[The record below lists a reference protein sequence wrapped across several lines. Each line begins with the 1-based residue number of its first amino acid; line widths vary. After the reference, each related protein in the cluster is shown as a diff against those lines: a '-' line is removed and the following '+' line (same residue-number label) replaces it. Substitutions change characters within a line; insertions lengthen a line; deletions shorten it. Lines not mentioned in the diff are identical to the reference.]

1 MTELSTRQDPDGG
14 GGIGISIGADR
25 KHVETQEEAQVA
37 RAGALDHVAVEV
49 DRNGRFELRDVT
61 ERVR

>member
-1 MTELSTRQDPDGG
+1 MTQLSTRQNSDG

-61 ERVR
+61 ERIR